1 MFLFEM
7 LFGKKNA
14 PATVATSSPFTPAA
28 GAARP
33 QPKPSAPGT
42 GIHHDA
48 RLIEALKEDH
58 RLLLDIYR
66 AIDAARREEN
76 LLTVQT
82 RLGQFR
88 MVLQDHLLK
97 ENVRLYVYLEHVLQ
111 GDPTSHQ
118 LMHEFRHEMD
128 DIGRV
133 VVGFLTKYREIGLH
147 PELAT
152 EFGKDFAAIG
162 EALVAR
168 IRREEDT
175 LYPMYAPPA

>member
-1 MFLFEM
+1 MFLFDL
-7 LFGKKNA
+7 LFGKKSPPPPMA
-14 PATVATSSPFTPAA
+14 AQSSGAVAAA
-28 GAARP
+28 VP
-33 QPKPSAPGT
+33 QASAPGT
-42 GIHHDA
+42 GIHHDS

-58 RLLLDIYR
+58 RLLLDIYK
-66 AIDAARREEN
+66 AIDAARAEGS

-97 ENVRLYVYLEHVLQ
+97 ENVRLYVYLEHVLR
-111 GDPTSHQ
+111 GDPVSHQ

-133 VVGFLTKYREIGLH
+133 VVGFLGKYREIGVH
-147 PELAT
+147 PELAA
-152 EFGKDFAAIG
+152 EFATDFAAIG
-162 EALVAR
+162 QALVAR